1 VEIKAVTKL
10 SLLLMQKG
18 DGMMNTIKDNDVD
31 YPAFFRENPP
41 DPAKIQ
47 RGLEAREQRRKAATP
62 KTVVGIEDDIIAE
75 FKQLVPQEQEY
86 RQLINQALR
95 EWLIAKD
102 VKALVRAELQHV
114 VRQALSLIESKVE
127 SPKSQ
132 VEKTVAVEEI

>member
-1 VEIKAVTKL
+1 
-10 SLLLMQKG
+10 
-18 DGMMNTIKDNDVD
+18 MMNTMKDNDVD

-102 VKALVRAELQHV
+102 VKDLVRAELQRV

-127 SPKSQ
+127 LPKSQ
-132 VEKTVAVEEI
+132 EKPVAVKET

>member
-1 VEIKAVTKL
+1 M
-10 SLLLMQKG
+10 S
-18 DGMMNTIKDNDVD
+18 TIKDKDETFD
-31 YPAFFRENPP
+31 YQAYTRENAP

-102 VKALVRAELQHV
+102 VKDLVRSELQQV
-114 VRQALSLIESKVE
+114 VRQALALIESKVE
-127 SPKSQ
+127 LTKSNTD
-132 VEKTVAVEEI
+132 KPLSVEEG

>member
-1 VEIKAVTKL
+1 MDIGFVWDEAKYQTV
-10 SLLLMQKG
+10 
-18 DGMMNTIKDNDVD
+18 V
-31 YPAFFRENPP
+31 RENPP

-86 RQLINQALR
+86 RRLINQALR

-102 VKALVRAELQHV
+102 VKELVRTELQKV
-114 VRQALSLIESKVE
+114 VCLLKDISLMLRNF
-127 SPKSQ
+127 
-132 VEKTVAVEEI
+132 EKLFR